1 MRTAIAT
8 VSLSGTLT
16 EKLTAASRAGF
27 DGVEIFENDLLAS
40 RLAPEEVRERCAD
53 LGLSIDLYQPMRD
66 MEAVPEEEFSRNLR
80 RARRKFEVMRR
91 LGADTVL
98 VCSSVHA
105 AAVDDDELAAR
116 QLSQLADLA
125 QEFGIRVAYEALAWG
140 RHVSTYD
147 HAWRIVEAADHPAL
161 GTCLDSFHILSRGSD
176 PKAIADIPGEK
187 IFFLQLAD
195 APLLAMDVLQW
206 SWHYRCFP
214 GQGGFDVA
222 GLVRHVLRA
231 GYDGPLSLEVF
242 NDVFRQAEAGPAA
255 VDAHRS
261 LLVLQE
267 SLGSVELPGPV
278 VPTGVAFAELVTPDA
293 EPVSEVLGA
302 LGFARTARHRSK
314 PVDLWEQGEA
324 RVLVNTGP
332 AVRREGTGLA
342 AIGLESPD
350 PAGAARRAEA
360 LLSPVLPRRR
370 ATTDAPL
377 DAVAAPDGTE
387 LFFCA
392 TGRPELPDWRGDF
405 EDVVHT
411 ATTPGVHAASGY
423 GAHPATAPGAHVATG
438 SGVPAATGRGAR
450 DVTGLGTQDAPGLGA
465 YTATEPGAC
474 APKQPGAHA
483 RTTPGG
489 QAASEPDA
497 QDTPAP
503 DAHTATTP
511 GVHTAT
517 EPGAPAATR
526 PRAHTAPKPDAQ
538 DTTAPGAQNT
548 TAPDAHTAP
557 TPHVTRIDHLALVQ
571 PWHQFDE
578 AALFHRSVLG
588 LSAQESVDVAD
599 PYGLLRS
606 RAVANGDGS
615 VRIVLSVGAA
625 PRDDTVHAQHI
636 ALATDDVVAA
646 ARRFL
651 AAGGRLLPIPANYYD
666 DLAARF
672 EFADGELE
680 TYREL
685 GILYDRDAH
694 GEFRHCYTRTVGRVF
709 FELVQRDGGH
719 RGYGAQ
725 NAPVRLA
732 AQHLTGG

>member
-1 MRTAIAT
+1 MRTSIAT
-8 VSLSGTLT
+8 VSLSGSLT

-40 RLAPEEVRERCAD
+40 PLAPEEIRARCAD

-66 MEAVPEEEFSRNLR
+66 MEAVPADVFTSNLR
-80 RARRKFEVMRR
+80 RARNKFELMSR

-98 VCSSVHA
+98 VCSSVHPL
-105 AAVDDDELAAR
+105 AVDDDALAAGQLCELAG
-116 QLSQLADLA
+116 LA

-147 HAWRIVEAADHPAL
+147 HAWNIVEAADHPAL

-176 PKAIADIPGEK
+176 PKGIEDIPGEK

-206 SWHYRCFP
+206 SRHYRCFP

-222 GLVRHVLRA
+222 DLVRRVLHT

-242 NDVFRQAEAGPAA
+242 NDVYRQAEAGPTA

-261 LLVLQE
+261 LLLLQE
-267 SLGSVELPGPV
+267 TVGVTTPPAPV
-278 VPTGVAFAELVTPDA
+278 VPTGVAFAELLTPDA
-293 EPVSEVLGA
+293 EPVAAMLGA
-302 LGFARTARHRSK
+302 LGFSRTARHRSK
-314 PVDLWEQGEA
+314 PVDLWQQGEA

-332 AVRREGTGLA
+332 AGRRDGTSLA

-350 PAGAARRAEA
+350 PAGAALRAEA
-360 LLSPVLPRRR
+360 LLAPVLPRRR
-370 ATTDAPL
+370 AVADAPL

-392 TGRPELPDWRGDF
+392 TDRTELPNWRADF
-405 EDVVHT
+405 EEVPHE
-411 ATTPGVHAASGY
+411 G
-423 GAHPATAPGAHVATG
+423 G
-438 SGVPAATGRGAR
+438 SGGVREGSGGVRKESGGVRKESGGVRRGS
-450 DVTGLGTQDAPGLGA
+450 
-465 YTATEPGAC
+465 
-474 APKQPGAHA
+474 
-483 RTTPGG
+483 GG
-489 QAASEPDA
+489 
-497 QDTPAP
+497 
-503 DAHTATTP
+503 
-511 GVHTAT
+511 V
-517 EPGAPAATR
+517 R
-526 PRAHTAPKPDAQ
+526 
-538 DTTAPGAQNT
+538 
-548 TAPDAHTAP
+548 
-557 TPHVTRIDHLALVQ
+557 RIDHLALVQ

-588 LSAQESVDVAD
+588 LHAQESVDVAD
-599 PYGLLRS
+599 PYGLMRS
-606 RAVANGDGS
+606 RAVTNADGS
-615 VRIVLSVGAA
+615 VRIALSVGAA
-625 PRDDTVHAQHI
+625 PTDDTVHAQHI
-636 ALATDDVVAA
+636 ALATDDVVTA
-646 ARRFL
+646 ARRFRE
-651 AAGGRLLPIPANYYD
+651 AGGRVLPIPANYYD

-672 EFADGELE
+672 EFAEGELE

-685 GILYDRDAH
+685 GILYDRDAY

-709 FELVQRDGGH
+709 FELVQRDGGY

-732 AQHLTGG
+732 AQHTVTGG